1 MSNYNNN
8 KKNYAHRWQTAREQV
23 INFDSSDIEPQAQ
36 QPKVEPRRHGTAAA
50 SGFVYISFGSG
61 SSGNCAY
68 VGNENGGILVDAG
81 IADDI
86 VFDTLERNGVTPSMI
101 KGIVLT
107 HDHQDHV
114 RYVYTLVRKNRHIR
128 IYCTPRVMNGLL
140 RRHNI
145 SRRVKEYHESI
156 FKEIPFQLAGMT
168 ITAFDASHDG
178 SDNMGFD
185 IAMGDKHFVAAADM
199 GIITPRA
206 HYYMSRAHYLVIES
220 NYDLEMLNRG
230 HYPEYLKNRVR
241 GERGHLDNKQTARFL
256 VENYHDGLEYVFL
269 CHLSKDNN
277 TPDKA
282 LGTITEAL
290 NGMGLSVGD
299 ASNEPDQRDR
309 DIQLYALP
317 RYVPSTWFVL

>member
-1 MSNYNNN
+1 MSNKFID
-8 KKNYAHRWQTAREQV
+8 KKHPPRRCETAREQV
-23 INFDSSDIEPQAQ
+23 INFAFDDNEVEAAKPATKPQ
-36 QPKVEPRRHGTAAA
+36 RRNEGAVA
-50 SGFVYISFGSG
+50 GFVFISLGSG

-68 VGNENGGILVDAG
+68 VGNEQGGIIVDAG
-81 IADDI
+81 IRDDI
-86 VFDTLERNGVTPSMI
+86 VFETLHRNGVTPSMI

-114 RYVYTLVRKNRHIR
+114 RYVYTLVRRYKHIH
-128 IYCTPRVMNGLL
+128 IYCTPRVLNGLL

-145 SRRVKEYHESI
+145 SRRVKEYQENI
-156 FKEIPFQLAGMT
+156 FKEIPFTLAGMK

-185 IAMGDKHFVAAADM
+185 IALGDKHFVVAADM

-206 HYYMSRAHYLVIES
+206 HYYMSRANYLIIEC
-220 NYDLEMLNRG
+220 NYDLEMLNKG

-241 GERGHLDNKQTARFL
+241 GEKGHLDNKQAAQFI
-256 VENYHDGLEYVFL
+256 VDNYHEGLRYVFM

-277 TPDKA
+277 TPEVATRTLTQAFK
-282 LGTITEAL
+282 ER
-290 NGMGLSVGD
+290 GLTVGD
-299 ASNEPDQRDR
+299 ATNAPDQRDR

-317 RYVPSTWFVL
+317 RFDPSLWFVL